1 MSKNTVNFMLHIKVY
16 KSINGNAYNYLLKS
30 RDFFLVRTCT
40 VFGNRFADINLKG
53 DLFGG
58 VTTAIISLPL
68 ALAFGV
74 ASGAGAEAGLWGAIM
89 VGFFAALFGGS
100 SSLISEPTGP
110 MTVIMTAVLTSMMAK
125 YPETGMAMSFT
136 VVIMAGAFQVLLGT
150 LKLGKYITLMPY
162 SVISGFMSGIGV
174 ILIILQISPLL
185 GHLAPAGGVIGTLSA
200 LPDNILNLKFSELF
214 LGLLTLGILF
224 FLPQKYRRYVPAQLI
239 ALVAVTL
246 LSVIFF
252 DTDSIRRIGEIPA
265 GLPSLVL
272 PHINADMFTTMVIDA
287 LVLGTLGCIDT
298 LLTAVIGDSL
308 TRKEHDSDKELR
320 GQGLAN
326 IISGLF
332 GALPGAG
339 ATMGTVTNIQVGAR
353 SPLSGIIRALVLA
366 LVVLVAGGLT
376 EPIPMAVLAG
386 IAVYVGFNILDWSFI
401 QRAHK
406 VNVQGM
412 AIMYGVML
420 LTVFVDLIVAVGLG
434 VFISNIIIIEQLSRV
449 QARQVK
455 AISDADENSVPLTD
469 SERGLLDKANGK
481 VLFFYLSGPMIFSV
495 SKAISQQHSSISD
508 YDVMI
513 LDLTDVPMIDVT
525 VGLALENA
533 IKDALD
539 ARCEVLLLCPNIN
552 TRQQLEKF
560 HVLTLV
566 PEGNTYLF
574 RYEALQA
581 SLKYVKNTDLLEPT

>member
-1 MSKNTVNFMLHIKVY
+1 M
-16 KSINGNAYNYLLKS
+16 
-30 RDFFLVRTCT
+30 
-40 VFGNRFADINLKG
+40 FGKRFEDINLKG
-53 DLFGG
+53 DVFGG
-58 VTTAIISLPL
+58 VTTAIISLPM

-74 ASGAGAEAGLWGAIM
+74 ASGAGAEAGLWGAIL
-89 VGFFAALFGGS
+89 VGLFASLFGGS
-100 SSLISEPTGP
+100 NTLISEPTGP
-110 MTVIMTAVLTSMMAK
+110 MTVIMTAVLTSMIAK
-125 YPETGMAMSFT
+125 YPEGGLAMSFT
-136 VVIMAGAFQVLLGT
+136 VVMMAGIFQIALGA

-174 ILIILQISPLL
+174 ILIILQLSPLL
-185 GHLAPAGGVIGTLSA
+185 GHVTPPGGVLGTLTA
-200 LPDNILNLKFSELF
+200 LPNSVATMKVSELF

-224 FLPQKYRRYVPAQLI
+224 FFPKKYRKYVPAQLV

-246 LSVIFF
+246 LSMLMF
-252 DTDSIRRIGEIPA
+252 DTESIRRIGEIPM
-265 GLPSLVL
+265 GLPSIMI
-272 PHINADMFTTMVIDA
+272 PHIDGSIFTGMVLDA

-308 TRKEHDSDKELR
+308 TRKEHNSDKELV

-326 IISGLF
+326 MISGLF

-353 SPLSGIIRALVLA
+353 SPLSGVIRALILA

-386 IAVYVGFNILDWSFI
+386 IAVYVGFTILDWSFI

-406 VNVQGM
+406 VSFEGM
-412 AIMYGVML
+412 TIMYGVMV

-434 VFISNIIIIEQLSRV
+434 VFISNIIIIERLSREQV
-449 QARQVK
+449 RQVK
-455 AISDADENSVPLTD
+455 AISDADDDDVPLTD
-469 SERGLLDKANGK
+469 SERSLLDRANDK

-495 SKAISQQHSSISD
+495 SKAISRQHSSISD

-533 IKDALD
+533 IKDALEANCD
-539 ARCEVLLLCPNIN
+539 VYLLCPNER
-552 TRQQLEKF
+552 TLQQLVKF
-560 HVLTLV
+560 HVTDLV
-566 PEGNTYLF
+566 PEENTYKF
-574 RYEALQA
+574 RHEALKA
-581 SLKYVKNTDLLEPT
+581 ALKHVGVSDT

>member
-1 MSKNTVNFMLHIKVY
+1 M
-16 KSINGNAYNYLLKS
+16 
-30 RDFFLVRTCT
+30 
-40 VFGNRFADINLKG
+40 FGDRFNDINLKG

-74 ASGAGAEAGLWGAIM
+74 ASGAGAEAGLWGAIL
-89 VGFFAALFGGS
+89 VGLFAALFGGS
-100 SSLISEPTGP
+100 STLISEPTGP
-110 MTVIMTAVLTSMMAK
+110 MTVIMTAVLTSMVAK
-125 YPETGMAMSFT
+125 YPESGIAISFT
-136 VVIMAGAFQVLLGT
+136 IVMMAGAFQVLIGT

-162 SVISGFMSGIGV
+162 SVVSGFMSGIGV
-174 ILIILQISPLL
+174 ILIILQLSPLL
-185 GHLAPAGGVIGTLSA
+185 GHAAPTGGVLGTLSA
-200 LPDNILNLKFSELF
+200 LPETISNMKFSEFF

-224 FLPQKYRRYVPAQLI
+224 FFPKQYRKYVPAQLV

-246 LSVIFF
+246 LSVIVF
-252 DTDSIRRIGEIPA
+252 DFDDVRRIGEIPT
-265 GLPSLVL
+265 GLPSLVV
-272 PHINADMFTTMVIDA
+272 PVINGEIFTAMVIDA

-326 IISGLF
+326 MISGLF

-353 SPLSGIIRALVLA
+353 SPLSGVIRALILA
-366 LVVLVAGGLT
+366 LVVLVASGLT

-386 IAVYVGFNILDWSFI
+386 IAVYVGFGILDWSFI
-401 QRAHK
+401 QRAHR
-406 VNVQGM
+406 VSVQGM

-434 VFISNIIIIEQLSRV
+434 VFISNILIIERLSRV
-449 QARQVK
+449 QAKQVK
-455 AISDADENSVPLTD
+455 AISDADENDVPLTD
-469 SERGLLDKANGK
+469 SERGLLDRANGK

-495 SKAISQQHSSISD
+495 SKAISRQHSSIAD
-508 YDVMI
+508 YEAMI

-533 IKDALD
+533 IKDAQEAQCD
-539 ARCEVLLLCPNIN
+539 VYLLCPNE
-552 TRQQLEKF
+552 RVREQLEKF
-560 HVLTLV
+560 HVLDLV
-566 PEGNTYLF
+566 SDENTFKF
-574 RYEALQA
+574 RYEALNAAVNKVEQDEHQGA
-581 SLKYVKNTDLLEPT
+581 FV

>member
-1 MSKNTVNFMLHIKVY
+1 M
-16 KSINGNAYNYLLKS
+16 
-30 RDFFLVRTCT
+30 
-40 VFGNRFADINLKG
+40 FGQRFENINLKG

-89 VGFFAALFGGS
+89 VGFFASLFGGS
-100 SSLISEPTGP
+100 STLISEPTGP
-110 MTVIMTAVLTSMMAK
+110 MTVIMTAVLTSMVAK
-125 YPETGMAMSFT
+125 YPEAGMAMSFT
-136 VVIMAGAFQVLLGT
+136 VVMMAGAFQILLGT

-162 SVISGFMSGIGV
+162 SVISGFMSGIGI
-174 ILIILQISPLL
+174 ILIILQLSPLL
-185 GHLAPAGGVIGTLSA
+185 GHAAPAGGVIGTLSA
-200 LPDNILNLKFSELF
+200 LPETLSNLDVKELF
-214 LGLLTLGILF
+214 LGLLTLAVLF
-224 FLPQKYRRYVPAQLI
+224 LFPEKYRKYVPAQLV
-239 ALVAVTL
+239 ALVAVTS
-246 LSVIFF
+246 LSVLFF
-252 DTDSIRRIGEIPA
+252 DMDSIRRIGEIPA
-265 GLPSLVL
+265 GLPSLVI
-272 PHINADMFTTMVIDA
+272 PTINAEMFTTMIIDA

-326 IISGLF
+326 MISGLF

-353 SPLSGIIRALVLA
+353 SPLSGIFRAAVLA
-366 LVVLVAGGLT
+366 LVVLVAGELT

-406 VNVQGM
+406 VSFAGM

-434 VFISNIIIIEQLSRV
+434 VFISNIIIIERLSRE
-449 QARQVK
+449 QARKVK
-455 AISDADENSVPLTD
+455 AISDADEDDVPLTD
-469 SERGLLDKANGK
+469 SERRLLDKANGK

-495 SKAISQQHSSISD
+495 SKAISRQHSSISD
-508 YDVMI
+508 YEVMI

-533 IKDALD
+533 INDALD
-539 ARCEVLLLCPNIN
+539 ANCQVYLLCPNEN
-552 TRQQLEKF
+552 TRLQLEKF
-560 HVLTLV
+560 HILDLI
-566 PEGNTYLF
+566 PEQKTYSF
-574 RYEALQA
+574 RYEALKSA
-581 SLKYVKNTDLLEPT
+581 VKQVSPNMD

>member
-1 MSKNTVNFMLHIKVY
+1 M
-16 KSINGNAYNYLLKS
+16 G
-30 RDFFLVRTCT
+30 D
-40 VFGNRFADINLKG
+40 RFQDMNLKG

-58 VTTAIISLPL
+58 VTTAVISLPL

-89 VGFFAALFGGS
+89 VGFFAALWGGS
-100 SSLISEPTGP
+100 TTLISEPTGP

-125 YPETGMAMSFT
+125 YPETGMAMAFT
-136 VVIMAGAFQVLLGT
+136 IVMMAGAFQVLLGT
-150 LKLGKYITLMPY
+150 LKLGKYVTLMPY

-174 ILIILQISPLL
+174 ILILLQISPLL
-185 GHLAPAGGVIGTLSA
+185 GQAAPAGGVMGTLSE
-200 LPDNILNLKFSELF
+200 LPNILANIKFGELF
-214 LGLLTLGILF
+214 LGILTLGILF
-224 FLPQKYRRYVPAQLI
+224 FLPKKYRKYVPAQLV

-246 LSVIFF
+246 LSMIIF

-265 GLPSLVL
+265 GLPSLVI
-272 PHINADMFTTMVIDA
+272 PHFNADMFTAMVIDA

-320 GQGLAN
+320 GQGFAN
-326 IISGLF
+326 MISGLF

-353 SPLSGIIRALVLA
+353 SPLSGIIRAAVLA
-366 LVVLVAGGLT
+366 LVVLIAGGLT

-406 VNVQGM
+406 VSVQGM

-434 VFISNIIIIEQLSRV
+434 VFISNILIIEQLSREQTRTV
-449 QARQVK
+449 RS
-455 AISDADENSVPLTD
+455 ISDTDGDDDDLPLTEE
-469 SERGLLDKANGK
+469 ERAILDRANGK
-481 VLFFYLSGPMIFSV
+481 LLFLYLSGPMIFSV
-495 SKAISQQHSSISD
+495 SKAISRQHTSVSD
-508 YDVMI
+508 YEVMI

-539 ARCEVLLLCPNIN
+539 AKCEVFLLCPN
-552 TRQQLEKF
+552 QQTLQELEKF
-560 HVLTLV
+560 HVVDLV
-566 PEGNTYLF
+566 PNNNTYGL
-574 RYEALQA
+574 RKDALEAA
-581 SLKYVKNTDLLEPT
+581 LKYIEGSNSTDEMPVA

>member
-1 MSKNTVNFMLHIKVY
+1 ML
-16 KSINGNAYNYLLKS
+16 
-30 RDFFLVRTCT
+30 
-40 VFGNRFADINLKG
+40 GNRFENISLKG
-53 DLFGG
+53 DIFGG

-100 SSLISEPTGP
+100 TTLISEPTGP

-136 VVIMAGAFQVLLGT
+136 VVMMAGAFQVLLGS
-150 LKLGKYITLMPY
+150 LKLGKYVTLMPY

-174 ILIILQISPLL
+174 ILIILQLSPLL
-185 GHLAPAGGVIGTLSA
+185 GHSAPPGGVIGTLSV
-200 LPDNILNLKFSELF
+200 LPNTLANISFSELL
-214 LGLLTLGILF
+214 LGLLTLGVLF
-224 FLPQKYRRYVPAQLI
+224 FFPKRYRKYVPAQLV

-246 LSVIFF
+246 LSVALF
-252 DTDSIRRIGEIPA
+252 DTESIRRIGEIPA

-272 PHINADMFTTMVIDA
+272 PHFNSEMLTTMVIDA

-320 GQGLAN
+320 GQGIAN

-353 SPLSGIIRALVLA
+353 SPVSGMVRALVLA

-406 VNVQGM
+406 VSIQGM
-412 AIMYGVML
+412 IIMYGVMF

-434 VFISNIIIIEQLSRV
+434 VFISNIIVIEELSRA

-455 AISDADENSVPLTD
+455 AISDTDNDVPLTD
-469 SERGLLDKANGK
+469 NERAILDKANGK

-495 SKAISQQHSSISD
+495 SKAISRQHSSISD
-508 YDVMI
+508 YQVMI

-539 ARCEVLLLCPNIN
+539 AKCEVLLLCPNN
-552 TRQQLEKF
+552 ETRQQLKKLN
-560 HVLTLV
+560 VLDLISNNNHYTSK
-566 PEGNTYLF
+566 EQ
-574 RYEALQA
+574 ALQSA
-581 SLKYVKNTDLLEPT
+581 LNHVST

>member
-1 MSKNTVNFMLHIKVY
+1 M
-16 KSINGNAYNYLLKS
+16 
-30 RDFFLVRTCT
+30 
-40 VFGNRFADINLKG
+40 FGNRFEDINLKG
-53 DLFGG
+53 DVFGG
-58 VTTAIISLPL
+58 VTTAVISLPL

-74 ASGAGAEAGLWGAIM
+74 ASGAGAEAGLWGAIL

-100 SSLISEPTGP
+100 TSLISEPTGP
-110 MTVIMTAVLTSMMAK
+110 MTVIMTAVLTSIMAK

-136 VVIMAGAFQVLLGT
+136 VVMMAGAFQVLLGT
-150 LKLGKYITLMPY
+150 LKLGKYVTLMPY

-174 ILIILQISPLL
+174 ILILLQLSPLL
-185 GHLAPAGGVIGTLSA
+185 GHAAPPGGVIGTLSE
-200 LPDNILNLKFSELF
+200 LPNTIANMKFNELF
-214 LGLLTLGILF
+214 LGLLTLGVLF
-224 FLPQKYRRYVPAQLI
+224 FFPKQYRKYLPAQLV
-239 ALVAVTL
+239 ALVAITL
-246 LSVIFF
+246 LSVILF
-252 DTDSIRRIGEIPA
+252 DSDSIRRIGEIPA
-265 GLPSLVL
+265 GLPSLII
-272 PHINADMFTTMVIDA
+272 PHINLDLLTTMVIDA
-287 LVLGTLGCIDT
+287 LALGTLGCIDT

-320 GQGLAN
+320 GQGFAN
-326 IISGLF
+326 MISGLF

-353 SPLSGIIRALVLA
+353 SPISGMVRALVLA

-406 VNVQGM
+406 VSFQGM

-434 VFISNIIIIEQLSRV
+434 VFISNIIIIERLSRE
-449 QARQVK
+449 QARQVR
-455 AISDADENSVPLTD
+455 AISDADGDDVPLTE
-469 SERGLLDKANGK
+469 SERELLDKANGK
-481 VLFFYLSGPMIFSV
+481 LLFLYLSGPMIFSV
-495 SKAISQQHSSISD
+495 SKAIARQHARVSD
-508 YDVMI
+508 YEVMI

-539 ARCEVLLLCPNIN
+539 AKCKVFLLCPNVH

-560 HVLTLV
+560 HVVDLV
-566 PEGNTYLF
+566 PSDNTYSF
-574 RYEALQA
+574 RLEALQA
-581 SLKYVKNTDLLEPT
+581 GLKYLEKDK

>member
-1 MSKNTVNFMLHIKVY
+1 MFR
-16 KSINGNAYNYLLKS
+16 G
-30 RDFFLVRTCT
+30 
-40 VFGNRFADINLKG
+40 RFADIDLKG
-53 DLFGG
+53 DVFGG

-74 ASGAGAEAGLWGAIM
+74 ASGAGAEAGLWGAIL
-89 VGFFAALFGGS
+89 VGLFAALFGGS
-100 SSLISEPTGP
+100 STLISEPTGP
-110 MTVIMTAVLTSMMAK
+110 MTVIMTAILTSMVSR
-125 YPETGMAMSFT
+125 YPETGLAVSFT
-136 VVIMAGAFQVLLGT
+136 VVMMAGAFQIVLGT

-174 ILIILQISPLL
+174 ILIILQLSPLL
-185 GHLAPAGGVIGTLSA
+185 GQAAPAGGVMGTLTA
-200 LPDNILNLKFSELF
+200 LPEIISQMKFSELF

-224 FLPQKYRRYVPAQLI
+224 FLPAQYRKQVPVQLV
-239 ALVAVTL
+239 ALVGVTL
-246 LSVIFF
+246 VSVLLF
-252 DTDSIRRIGEIPA
+252 DSDEIRRIGVIPA
-265 GLPSLVL
+265 GLPSFVI
-272 PHINADMFTTMVIDA
+272 PTFNAEMFTTMVIDA

-326 IISGLF
+326 MIAGLF

-353 SPLSGIIRALVLA
+353 SPLSGVVRALVLA

-406 VNVQGM
+406 VSVQGM

-434 VFISNIIIIEQLSRV
+434 VFISNILIIERLSRE

-455 AISDADENSVPLTD
+455 AISDADENDVPLTD
-469 SERGLLDKANGK
+469 SERALLDQANGK

-495 SKAISQQHSSISD
+495 SKAIARQHNHISD
-508 YDVMI
+508 YEAMI

-533 IKDALD
+533 INDALD
-539 ARCEVLLLCPNIN
+539 AHCAVYLLCPNVH
-552 TRQQLEKF
+552 TKQQLEKF
-560 HVLTLV
+560 HILDLV
-566 PEGNTYLF
+566 PTEQTFSF
-574 RYEALQA
+574 RYEALNA
-581 SLKYVKNTDLLEPT
+581 AVKQVAQNR

>member
-1 MSKNTVNFMLHIKVY
+1 MF
-16 KSINGNAYNYLLKS
+16 GS
-30 RDFFLVRTCT
+30 RFE
-40 VFGNRFADINLKG
+40 DINFKG
-53 DLFGG
+53 DVFGG

-89 VGFFAALFGGS
+89 VGLFASLFGGS
-100 SSLISEPTGP
+100 NTLISEPTGP

-125 YPETGMAMSFT
+125 YPETGMAMTFT
-136 VVIMAGAFQVLLGT
+136 VVMMAGAFQILLGT
-150 LKLGKYITLMPY
+150 LKLGKYVTLMPY

-174 ILIILQISPLL
+174 ILIILQLSPLM
-185 GHLAPAGGVIGTLSA
+185 GHAAPSGGVLGTLSA
-200 LPDNILNLKFSELF
+200 LPETISNLKFSELF

-224 FLPQKYRRYVPAQLI
+224 FFPKQYRKYVPAQLV

-246 LSVIFF
+246 LSVMFF
-252 DTDSIRRIGEIPA
+252 DTEDIRRIGEIPA
-265 GLPSLVL
+265 GLPSLVA
-272 PHINADMFTTMVIDA
+272 PHIDPDMFVEMVIDA

-326 IISGLF
+326 MISGLF

-353 SPLSGIIRALVLA
+353 SPLSGVIRALMLA

-406 VNVQGM
+406 VSFSGM
-412 AIMYGVML
+412 AVMYGVML

-434 VFISNIIIIEQLSRV
+434 VFISNIIIIERLSRE

-455 AISDADENSVPLTD
+455 AISDADEDDVPLTD
-469 SERGLLDKANGK
+469 SERGLLDRANGK

-495 SKAISQQHSSISD
+495 SKAISRQHSSISD

-539 ARCEVLLLCPNIN
+539 ANCAVYLLCPNER
-552 TRQQLEKF
+552 TREQLEKF
-560 HVLTLV
+560 HVIDLV
-566 PEGNTYLF
+566 PNYNMYQF
-574 RYEALQA
+574 RYEALNAAVAHVEADQYQRITA
-581 SLKYVKNTDLLEPT
+581 

>member
-1 MSKNTVNFMLHIKVY
+1 MF
-16 KSINGNAYNYLLKS
+16 GS
-30 RDFFLVRTCT
+30 RFK
-40 VFGNRFADINLKG
+40 DINFKG
-53 DLFGG
+53 DIFGG

-89 VGFFAALFGGS
+89 VGLFASLFGGS
-100 SSLISEPTGP
+100 NTLISEPTGP

-125 YPETGMAMSFT
+125 YPETGMAMTFT
-136 VVIMAGAFQVLLGT
+136 VVMMAGAFQILLGT
-150 LKLGKYITLMPY
+150 LKMGKYVTLMPY

-174 ILIILQISPLL
+174 ILIILQLSPLL
-185 GHLAPAGGVIGTLSA
+185 GHAAPTGGVLGTLSA
-200 LPDNILNLKFSELF
+200 LPETISNLKFNELF

-224 FLPQKYRRYVPAQLI
+224 FFPKKYRKYVPAQLV

-246 LSVIFF
+246 LSVMLF
-252 DTDSIRRIGEIPA
+252 DTEDIRRIGEIPA
-265 GLPSLVL
+265 GLPSLVA
-272 PHINADMFTTMVIDA
+272 PHIDSDMFVEMVIDA

-326 IISGLF
+326 MISGLF

-339 ATMGTVTNIQVGAR
+339 ATMGTVTNIQVVAR
-353 SPLSGIIRALVLA
+353 SPLSGVVRALVLA

-406 VNVQGM
+406 VSFSGM

-434 VFISNIIIIEQLSRV
+434 VFVSNIMIIERLSRE

-455 AISDADENSVPLTD
+455 AISDADEDDVPLTD
-469 SERGLLDKANGK
+469 SERGLLDRANGR

-495 SKAISQQHSSISD
+495 SKAISRQHTSISD

-513 LDLTDVPMIDVT
+513 LDLTDVPMLDVT

-539 ARCEVLLLCPNIN
+539 ARCEVYLLCPNQR
-552 TRQQLEKF
+552 TREQLEKF
-560 HVLTLV
+560 HVIDLV
-566 PEGNTYLF
+566 PDNNMYQF
-574 RYEALQA
+574 RYEALNAAVAHVESDHYQRMTA
-581 SLKYVKNTDLLEPT
+581 

>member
-1 MSKNTVNFMLHIKVY
+1 MTFYFLKLNAG
-16 KSINGNAYNYLLKS
+16 KSA
-30 RDFFLVRTCT
+30 
-40 VFGNRFADINLKG
+40 VFGSRFEDINFKG
-53 DLFGG
+53 DVFGG

-89 VGFFAALFGGS
+89 VGLFASLFGGS
-100 SSLISEPTGP
+100 NTLISEPTGP

-125 YPETGMAMSFT
+125 YPETGMAMTFT
-136 VVIMAGAFQVLLGT
+136 VVMMAGAFQILLGT
-150 LKLGKYITLMPY
+150 LKLGKYVTLMPY

-174 ILIILQISPLL
+174 ILIILQLSPLM
-185 GHLAPAGGVIGTLSA
+185 GHAAPSGGVLGTLSA
-200 LPDNILNLKFSELF
+200 LPDTISNLKFSELF

-224 FLPQKYRRYVPAQLI
+224 FFPKQYRKYIPAQLV

-246 LSVIFF
+246 LSVMFF
-252 DTDSIRRIGEIPA
+252 DTEDIRRIGEIPA
-265 GLPSLVL
+265 GLPSLVA
-272 PHINADMFTTMVIDA
+272 PHIDPDMFVEMVIDA

-326 IISGLF
+326 MISGLF

-353 SPLSGIIRALVLA
+353 SPLSGVIRALMLA

-406 VNVQGM
+406 VSFSGM
-412 AIMYGVML
+412 AVMYGVML

-434 VFISNIIIIEQLSRV
+434 VFISNIIIIERLSRE

-455 AISDADENSVPLTD
+455 AISDADEDDVPLTD
-469 SERGLLDKANGK
+469 SERGLLDRANGK

-495 SKAISQQHSSISD
+495 SKAISRQHSSISD

-539 ARCEVLLLCPNIN
+539 ANCAVYLLCPNER
-552 TRQQLEKF
+552 TREQLEKF
-560 HVLTLV
+560 HVIDLV
-566 PEGNTYLF
+566 PNDNMYQF
-574 RYEALQA
+574 RYEALNAAVAHVEADQYQRITA
-581 SLKYVKNTDLLEPT
+581 

>member
-1 MSKNTVNFMLHIKVY
+1 MF
-16 KSINGNAYNYLLKS
+16 GS
-30 RDFFLVRTCT
+30 RFK
-40 VFGNRFADINLKG
+40 DINFKG
-53 DLFGG
+53 DIFGG

-89 VGFFAALFGGS
+89 VGLFASLFGGS
-100 SSLISEPTGP
+100 NTLISEPTGP

-125 YPETGMAMSFT
+125 YPETGMAMTFT
-136 VVIMAGAFQVLLGT
+136 VVMMAGAFQILLGT
-150 LKLGKYITLMPY
+150 LKMGKYVTLMPY

-174 ILIILQISPLL
+174 ILIILQLSPLL
-185 GHLAPAGGVIGTLSA
+185 GHAAPTGGVLGTLSA
-200 LPDNILNLKFSELF
+200 LPETISNLKFNELF

-224 FLPQKYRRYVPAQLI
+224 FFPKKYRKYVPAQLV

-246 LSVIFF
+246 LSVMLF
-252 DTDSIRRIGEIPA
+252 DTEDIRRIGEIPA
-265 GLPSLVL
+265 GLPSLVA
-272 PHINADMFTTMVIDA
+272 PHIDPDMFIEMVIDA

-326 IISGLF
+326 MISGLF

-353 SPLSGIIRALVLA
+353 SPLSGVVRALVLA

-406 VNVQGM
+406 VSFSGM

-434 VFISNIIIIEQLSRV
+434 VFVSNIMIIERLSRE

-455 AISDADENSVPLTD
+455 AISDADEDDVPLTD
-469 SERGLLDKANGK
+469 SERGLLDRANGR

-495 SKAISQQHSSISD
+495 SKAISRQHTSISD

-513 LDLTDVPMIDVT
+513 LDLTDVPMLDVT

-539 ARCEVLLLCPNIN
+539 AHCEVYLLCPNQR
-552 TRQQLEKF
+552 TREQLEKF
-560 HVLTLV
+560 HVIDLV
-566 PEGNTYLF
+566 PDNNMYQF
-574 RYEALQA
+574 RYEALNAAVAHVESDQ
-581 SLKYVKNTDLLEPT
+581 YQRMTV

>member
-1 MSKNTVNFMLHIKVY
+1 VN
-16 KSINGNAYNYLLKS
+16 
-30 RDFFLVRTCT
+30 D
-40 VFGNRFADINLKG
+40 NRFANFDLKG

-74 ASGAGAEAGLWGAIM
+74 ASGAGAEAGLWGAIL

-100 SSLISEPTGP
+100 STLISEPTGP

-136 VVIMAGAFQVLLGT
+136 VVMMAGAFQVLLGT
-150 LKLGKYITLMPY
+150 LKLGKYVTLMPY
-162 SVISGFMSGIGV
+162 YVVSGFMSGIGV
-174 ILIILQISPLL
+174 ILIILQLAPLL
-185 GHLAPAGGVIGTLSA
+185 GHSAPSGGVIGSLSA
-200 LPDNILNLKFSELF
+200 LPEMLQNIQFGELL
-214 LGLLTLGILF
+214 LGLLTLAVLF
-224 FLPQKYRRYVPAQLI
+224 FFPKKYRKYVPAQLA

-246 LSVIFF
+246 ISVYLF
-252 DTDSIRRIGEIPA
+252 DTDSIRRIGEIPT
-265 GLPSLVL
+265 GLPSLVM
-272 PHINADMFTTMVIDA
+272 PHFSAEIFITMVIDA

-326 IISGLF
+326 MIAGLF

-353 SPLSGIIRALVLA
+353 SPVSGQVRALVLA
-366 LVVLVAGGLT
+366 LVVLVAGSLT

-386 IAVYVGFNILDWSFI
+386 IAVYVGLNILDWSFI

-406 VNVQGM
+406 VSVRGM
-412 AIMYGVML
+412 AVMYGVML
-420 LTVFVDLIVAVGLG
+420 LTVFVDLIAAVGLG
-434 VFISNIIIIEQLSRV
+434 VFISNILIIEKLSRE
-449 QARQVK
+449 QARKVK
-455 AISDADENSVPLTD
+455 AISDADEDEVPLTD
-469 SERGLLDKANGK
+469 TERAMLDKANGK

-495 SKAISQQHSSISD
+495 SKAISRQHSSIAD
-508 YDVMI
+508 YQVMI
-513 LDLTDVPMIDVT
+513 LDLSDVPMFDVT

-533 IKDALD
+533 IKDAQD
-539 ARCEVLLLCPNIN
+539 VNCKVLMLCPNIQ
-552 TRQQLEKF
+552 TRQQLKKF
-560 HVLTLV
+560 KILNLI
-566 PEGNTYLF
+566 PNDNSFSSRE
-574 RYEALQA
+574 EALQA
-581 SLKYVKNTDLLEPT
+581 ALAHIATV

>member
-1 MSKNTVNFMLHIKVY
+1 MF
-16 KSINGNAYNYLLKS
+16 GS
-30 RDFFLVRTCT
+30 RFE
-40 VFGNRFADINLKG
+40 DINFKG
-53 DLFGG
+53 DVFGG

-89 VGFFAALFGGS
+89 VGLFASLFGGS
-100 SSLISEPTGP
+100 NTLISEPTGP

-125 YPETGMAMSFT
+125 YPETGMAMTFT
-136 VVIMAGAFQVLLGT
+136 VVMMAGAFQILLGT
-150 LKLGKYITLMPY
+150 LKLGKYVTLMPY

-174 ILIILQISPLL
+174 ILIILQLSPLM
-185 GHLAPAGGVIGTLSA
+185 GHAAPSGGVLGTLSA
-200 LPDNILNLKFSELF
+200 LPETIYNLKFSELF

-224 FLPQKYRRYVPAQLI
+224 FFPKQYRKYVPAQLV

-246 LSVIFF
+246 LSVILF
-252 DTDSIRRIGEIPA
+252 DTEDIRRIGEIPA
-265 GLPSLVL
+265 GLPSLVA
-272 PHINADMFTTMVIDA
+272 PYIDTDMFVEMVIDA

-326 IISGLF
+326 MISGLF

-353 SPLSGIIRALVLA
+353 SPLSGVIRALMLA

-406 VNVQGM
+406 VSFSGM
-412 AIMYGVML
+412 AVMYGVML

-434 VFISNIIIIEQLSRV
+434 VFISNIIIIERLSRE

-455 AISDADENSVPLTD
+455 AISDADEDDVPLTD
-469 SERGLLDKANGK
+469 SERGLLDRANGK

-495 SKAISQQHSSISD
+495 SKAISRQHSSISD

-539 ARCEVLLLCPNIN
+539 ANCAVYLLCPNER
-552 TRQQLEKF
+552 TREQLEKF
-560 HVLTLV
+560 HVIDLV
-566 PEGNTYLF
+566 PDENMYQF
-574 RYEALQA
+574 RYEALNAAVAHVEADQYQRITA
-581 SLKYVKNTDLLEPT
+581 

>member
-1 MSKNTVNFMLHIKVY
+1 MEW
-16 KSINGNAYNYLLKS
+16 SIAVFTS
-30 RDFFLVRTCT
+30 RFEDF
-40 VFGNRFADINLKG
+40 NLRG
-53 DLFGG
+53 DAFGG

-89 VGFFAALFGGS
+89 VGLFAALFGGS
-100 SSLISEPTGP
+100 NTLISEPTGP

-125 YPETGMAMSFT
+125 YPETGMAMTFT
-136 VVIMAGAFQVLLGT
+136 VVMMAGAFQILLGT
-150 LKLGKYITLMPY
+150 LKLGKYVTLMPY
-162 SVISGFMSGIGV
+162 SVVSGFMSGIGV
-174 ILIILQISPLL
+174 ILIILQLSPLL
-185 GHLAPAGGVIGTLSA
+185 GQPAPPGGVTGTLSA
-200 LPDNILNLKFSELF
+200 IPDIISNMKFSELF

-224 FLPQKYRRYVPAQLI
+224 FFPQQYRKYVPAQLV

-246 LSVIFF
+246 LSVIIF

-265 GLPSLVL
+265 GLPSLVI
-272 PHINADMFTTMVIDA
+272 PHFDGAIFTEMVIDA

-326 IISGLF
+326 MISGLF

-353 SPLSGIIRALVLA
+353 SPLSGVIRALVLA

-401 QRAHK
+401 QRAHR
-406 VNVQGM
+406 VSFSGM

-420 LTVFVDLIVAVGLG
+420 LTVFVDLIAAVGLG
-434 VFISNIIIIEQLSRV
+434 VFISNIIIIERLSRE

-455 AISDADENSVPLTD
+455 AISDADDNDVPLTD
-469 SERGLLDKANGK
+469 SERSLLDKANGK

-495 SKAISQQHSSISD
+495 SKAISRQHSRISD
-508 YDVMI
+508 YEVMI

-533 IKDALD
+533 IKDAQD
-539 ARCEVLLLCPNIN
+539 ANCQVYLLCPNET

-560 HVLTLV
+560 HVIDLISSH
-566 PEGNTYLF
+566 NSFKF
-574 RYEALQA
+574 RYEALNAAIKHVNGELPQ
-581 SLKYVKNTDLLEPT
+581 LQTY

>member
-1 MSKNTVNFMLHIKVY
+1 VT
-16 KSINGNAYNYLLKS
+16 
-30 RDFFLVRTCT
+30 D
-40 VFGNRFADINLKG
+40 NRFESINLKG
-53 DLFGG
+53 DIFGG

-89 VGFFAALFGGS
+89 VGFFAAIFGGS
-100 SSLISEPTGP
+100 STLISEPTGP

-136 VVIMAGAFQVLLGT
+136 VVMMAGIFQIILGT
-150 LKLGKYITLMPY
+150 LKLGKYVTLMPY

-174 ILIILQISPLL
+174 ILIILQLSPLL
-185 GHLAPAGGVIGTLSA
+185 GHPAPSGGVIGTLSA
-200 LPDNILNLKFSELF
+200 LPSMLSNISVSELL

-224 FLPQKYRRYVPAQLI
+224 YFPKKYQKYVPAQLI
-239 ALVAVTL
+239 ALVVVTI
-246 LSVIFF
+246 LSLVLF

-265 GLPSLVL
+265 GLPSLVM
-272 PHINADMFTTMVIDA
+272 PYFSAEMFTTMVIDA

-320 GQGLAN
+320 GQGIAN
-326 IISGLF
+326 FVSGLF

-353 SPLSGIIRALVLA
+353 SPVSGIVRALVLA

-386 IAVYVGFNILDWSFI
+386 IAVYVGLNILDWSFI

-406 VNVQGM
+406 VSIQGM

-434 VFISNIIIIEQLSRV
+434 VFISNILLIEKLSKE

-455 AISDADENSVPLTD
+455 AISDADENVPLT
-469 SERGLLDKANGK
+469 STESAMLDKANGK

-495 SKAISQQHSSISD
+495 SKAITRQHSRISE
-508 YDVMI
+508 YQSMI
-513 LDLTDVPMIDVT
+513 LDLSDVPMFDVT

-539 ARCEVLLLCPNIN
+539 AHCEVFLLCPNPK
-552 TRQQLEKF
+552 TLEQLKNFQILNLISSDHNFSNREQ
-560 HVLTLV
+560 
-566 PEGNTYLF
+566 
-574 RYEALQA
+574 ALQA
-581 SLKYVKNTDLLEPT
+581 ALDHISDSQTLKDA

>member
-1 MSKNTVNFMLHIKVY
+1 MF
-16 KSINGNAYNYLLKS
+16 GS
-30 RDFFLVRTCT
+30 RFK
-40 VFGNRFADINLKG
+40 DINFKG
-53 DLFGG
+53 DIFGG

-89 VGFFAALFGGS
+89 VGLFASLFGGS
-100 SSLISEPTGP
+100 NTLISEPTGP

-125 YPETGMAMSFT
+125 YPETGMAMTFT
-136 VVIMAGAFQVLLGT
+136 VVMMAGAFQILLGT
-150 LKLGKYITLMPY
+150 LKMGKYVTLMPY

-174 ILIILQISPLL
+174 ILIILQLSPLL
-185 GHLAPAGGVIGTLSA
+185 GHAAPTGGVLGTLSA
-200 LPDNILNLKFSELF
+200 LPETISNLKFNELF

-224 FLPQKYRRYVPAQLI
+224 FFPKKYRKYVPAQLV

-246 LSVIFF
+246 LSVMLF
-252 DTDSIRRIGEIPA
+252 DTEDIRRIGEIPA
-265 GLPSLVL
+265 GLPSLVA
-272 PHINADMFTTMVIDA
+272 PHIDPNMFVEMVIDA

-326 IISGLF
+326 MISGLF

-353 SPLSGIIRALVLA
+353 SPLSGVVRALVLA

-406 VNVQGM
+406 VSFSGM

-434 VFISNIIIIEQLSRV
+434 VFVSNIMIIERLSRE

-455 AISDADENSVPLTD
+455 AISDADEDDVPLTD
-469 SERGLLDKANGK
+469 SERGLLDRANGR

-495 SKAISQQHSSISD
+495 SKAISRQHTSISD

-513 LDLTDVPMIDVT
+513 LDLTDVPMLDVT

-539 ARCEVLLLCPNIN
+539 ARCEVYLLCPNQR
-552 TRQQLEKF
+552 TREQLEKF
-560 HVLTLV
+560 HVIDLV
-566 PEGNTYLF
+566 PDNNMYQF
-574 RYEALQA
+574 RYEALNAAVAHVESDHYQRMTA
-581 SLKYVKNTDLLEPT
+581 

>member
-1 MSKNTVNFMLHIKVY
+1 MF
-16 KSINGNAYNYLLKS
+16 GS
-30 RDFFLVRTCT
+30 RFK
-40 VFGNRFADINLKG
+40 DINFKG
-53 DLFGG
+53 DIFGG

-89 VGFFAALFGGS
+89 VGLFASLFGGS
-100 SSLISEPTGP
+100 NTLISEPTGP
-110 MTVIMTAVLTSMMAK
+110 MTVIMTAVLTSMMVK
-125 YPETGMAMSFT
+125 YPETGMAMTFT
-136 VVIMAGAFQVLLGT
+136 VVMMAGAFQILLGT
-150 LKLGKYITLMPY
+150 LKMGKYVTLMPY

-174 ILIILQISPLL
+174 ILIILQLSPLL
-185 GHLAPAGGVIGTLSA
+185 GHAAPTGGVLGTLSA
-200 LPDNILNLKFSELF
+200 LPETISNLKFNELF

-224 FLPQKYRRYVPAQLI
+224 FFPKKYRKYVPAQLV

-246 LSVIFF
+246 LSVMLF
-252 DTDSIRRIGEIPA
+252 DTEDIRRIGEIPA
-265 GLPSLVL
+265 GLPSLVA
-272 PHINADMFTTMVIDA
+272 PHIDPDMFVEMVIDA

-326 IISGLF
+326 MISGLF

-353 SPLSGIIRALVLA
+353 SPLSGVVRALVLA

-406 VNVQGM
+406 VSFSGM

-434 VFISNIIIIEQLSRV
+434 VFVSNIMIIERLSRE

-455 AISDADENSVPLTD
+455 AISDADEDDVPLTD
-469 SERGLLDKANGK
+469 SERGLLDRANGR

-495 SKAISQQHSSISD
+495 SKAISRQHTSISD

-513 LDLTDVPMIDVT
+513 LDLTDVPMLDVT

-539 ARCEVLLLCPNIN
+539 ARCEVYLLCPNQR
-552 TRQQLEKF
+552 TREQLEKF
-560 HVLTLV
+560 HVIDLV
-566 PEGNTYLF
+566 PDNNMYQF
-574 RYEALQA
+574 RYEALNAAVAHVESDQYQRMTA
-581 SLKYVKNTDLLEPT
+581 

>member
-1 MSKNTVNFMLHIKVY
+1 MF
-16 KSINGNAYNYLLKS
+16 GS
-30 RDFFLVRTCT
+30 RFK
-40 VFGNRFADINLKG
+40 DINFKG
-53 DLFGG
+53 DIFGG

-89 VGFFAALFGGS
+89 VGLFASLFGGS
-100 SSLISEPTGP
+100 NTLISEPTGP

-125 YPETGMAMSFT
+125 YPETGMAMTFT
-136 VVIMAGAFQVLLGT
+136 VVMMAGAFQILLGT
-150 LKLGKYITLMPY
+150 LKMGKYVTLMPY

-174 ILIILQISPLL
+174 ILIILQLSPLL
-185 GHLAPAGGVIGTLSA
+185 GHAAPTGGVLGTLSA
-200 LPDNILNLKFSELF
+200 LPETISNLKFNELF

-224 FLPQKYRRYVPAQLI
+224 FFPKKYRKYVPAQLV

-246 LSVIFF
+246 LSAMLF
-252 DTDSIRRIGEIPA
+252 DTEDIRRIGEIPA
-265 GLPSLVL
+265 GLPSLVA
-272 PHINADMFTTMVIDA
+272 PHIDPDMFVEMVIDA

-326 IISGLF
+326 MISGLF

-353 SPLSGIIRALVLA
+353 SPLSGVVRALVLA

-406 VNVQGM
+406 VSFSGM

-434 VFISNIIIIEQLSRV
+434 VFVSNIMIIERLSRE

-455 AISDADENSVPLTD
+455 AISDADEDDVPLTD
-469 SERGLLDKANGK
+469 SERGLLDRANGR

-495 SKAISQQHSSISD
+495 SKAISRQHTSISD

-513 LDLTDVPMIDVT
+513 LDLTDVPMLDVT

-539 ARCEVLLLCPNIN
+539 ARCEVYLLCPNQR
-552 TRQQLEKF
+552 TREQLEKF
-560 HVLTLV
+560 HVIDLV
-566 PEGNTYLF
+566 PDNNMYQF
-574 RYEALQA
+574 RYEALNAAVAHVESDQYQRMTA
-581 SLKYVKNTDLLEPT
+581 

>member
-1 MSKNTVNFMLHIKVY
+1 MF
-16 KSINGNAYNYLLKS
+16 GS
-30 RDFFLVRTCT
+30 RFE
-40 VFGNRFADINLKG
+40 DINFKG
-53 DLFGG
+53 DVFGG

-89 VGFFAALFGGS
+89 VGLFASLFGGS
-100 SSLISEPTGP
+100 NTLISEPTGP

-125 YPETGMAMSFT
+125 YPETGMAMTFT
-136 VVIMAGAFQVLLGT
+136 VVMMAGAFQILLGT
-150 LKLGKYITLMPY
+150 LKLGKYVTLMPY

-174 ILIILQISPLL
+174 ILIILQLSPLM
-185 GHLAPAGGVIGTLSA
+185 GHAAPSGGVLGTLSA
-200 LPDNILNLKFSELF
+200 LPETISNLKFSELF

-224 FLPQKYRRYVPAQLI
+224 FFPKQYRKYVPAQLV

-246 LSVIFF
+246 LSVILF
-252 DTDSIRRIGEIPA
+252 DTEDIRRIGEIPA
-265 GLPSLVL
+265 GLPSLVA
-272 PHINADMFTTMVIDA
+272 PYIDTDMFVEMVIDA

-326 IISGLF
+326 MISGLF

-353 SPLSGIIRALVLA
+353 SPLSGVIRALMLA

-406 VNVQGM
+406 VSFSGM
-412 AIMYGVML
+412 AVMYGVML

-434 VFISNIIIIEQLSRV
+434 VFISNIIIIERLSRE

-455 AISDADENSVPLTD
+455 AISDADEDDVPLTD
-469 SERGLLDKANGK
+469 SERGLLDRANGK

-495 SKAISQQHSSISD
+495 SKAISRQHSSISD

-539 ARCEVLLLCPNIN
+539 ANCAVYLLCPNER
-552 TRQQLEKF
+552 TREQLEKF
-560 HVLTLV
+560 HVIDLV
-566 PEGNTYLF
+566 PDENMYQF
-574 RYEALQA
+574 RYEALNAAVTHVEADQYQRITA
-581 SLKYVKNTDLLEPT
+581 

>member
-1 MSKNTVNFMLHIKVY
+1 MF
-16 KSINGNAYNYLLKS
+16 GS
-30 RDFFLVRTCT
+30 RFD
-40 VFGNRFADINLKG
+40 DINLKG
-53 DLFGG
+53 DMFGG

-89 VGFFAALFGGS
+89 VGLFASLFGGS
-100 SSLISEPTGP
+100 NTLISEPTGP
-110 MTVIMTAVLTSMMAK
+110 MTVIMTAVLTSMVAK
-125 YPETGMAMSFT
+125 YPESGMAMTFT
-136 VVIMAGAFQVLLGT
+136 VVMMAGAFQILIGT

-174 ILIILQISPLL
+174 ILIILQLSPLL
-185 GHLAPAGGVIGTLSA
+185 GHAAPAGGVVGTLTA
-200 LPDNILNLKFSELF
+200 LPDTVANMKFSELF
-214 LGLLTLGILF
+214 LGALTLGILF
-224 FLPQKYRRYVPAQLI
+224 FFPQQYRKYVPAQLV

-246 LSVIFF
+246 LSVILF
-252 DTDSIRRIGEIPA
+252 DSESIRRIGEIPA
-265 GLPSLVL
+265 GLPSLVV
-272 PHINADMFTTMVIDA
+272 PHINAEMFTEMVIDA

-326 IISGLF
+326 MISGLF

-353 SPLSGIIRALVLA
+353 SPLSGVIRALVLA

-406 VNVQGM
+406 VSVQGM
-412 AIMYGVML
+412 VIMYGVML

-434 VFISNIIIIEQLSRV
+434 VFISNVIVIERLSRE

-455 AISDADENSVPLTD
+455 AISDADDDDVPLTD
-469 SERGLLDKANGK
+469 SERALLDRARSK

-495 SKAISQQHSSISD
+495 SKAISRQHTSISD
-508 YDVMI
+508 YEVMI

-539 ARCEVLLLCPNIN
+539 ANCQVYLLCPNEN

-560 HVLTLV
+560 HVVDLV
-566 PEGNTYLF
+566 PSDNVYKF
-574 RYEALQA
+574 RYEALKAAIKHVDSDEHQYQA
-581 SLKYVKNTDLLEPT
+581 V

>member
-1 MSKNTVNFMLHIKVY
+1 MF
-16 KSINGNAYNYLLKS
+16 GS
-30 RDFFLVRTCT
+30 RFK
-40 VFGNRFADINLKG
+40 DINFKG
-53 DLFGG
+53 DIFGG

-89 VGFFAALFGGS
+89 VGLSASLFGGS
-100 SSLISEPTGP
+100 NTLISEPTGP

-125 YPETGMAMSFT
+125 YPETGMAMTFT
-136 VVIMAGAFQVLLGT
+136 VVMMAGAFQILLGT
-150 LKLGKYITLMPY
+150 LKMGKYVTLMPY

-174 ILIILQISPLL
+174 ILIILQLSPLL
-185 GHLAPAGGVIGTLSA
+185 GHAAPTGGVLGTLSA
-200 LPDNILNLKFSELF
+200 LPETISNLKFNELF

-224 FLPQKYRRYVPAQLI
+224 FFPKKYRKYVPAQLV

-246 LSVIFF
+246 LSVMLF
-252 DTDSIRRIGEIPA
+252 DTEDIRRIGEIPA
-265 GLPSLVL
+265 GLPSLVA
-272 PHINADMFTTMVIDA
+272 PHIDPDMFVEMVIDA

-326 IISGLF
+326 MISGLF

-353 SPLSGIIRALVLA
+353 SPLSGVVRALVLA

-406 VNVQGM
+406 VSFSGM

-434 VFISNIIIIEQLSRV
+434 VFVSNIMIIERLSRE

-455 AISDADENSVPLTD
+455 AISDADEDDVPLTD
-469 SERGLLDKANGK
+469 SERGLLDRANGR

-495 SKAISQQHSSISD
+495 SKAISRQHTSISD

-513 LDLTDVPMIDVT
+513 LDLTDVPMLDVT

-539 ARCEVLLLCPNIN
+539 ARCEVYLLCPNQR
-552 TRQQLEKF
+552 TREQLEKF
-560 HVLTLV
+560 HVIDLV
-566 PEGNTYLF
+566 PDNNMYQF
-574 RYEALQA
+574 RYEALNAAVAHVESDQYQRMTA
-581 SLKYVKNTDLLEPT
+581 

>member
-1 MSKNTVNFMLHIKVY
+1 M
-16 KSINGNAYNYLLKS
+16 
-30 RDFFLVRTCT
+30 
-40 VFGNRFADINLKG
+40 FGDRFNDINLKG

-74 ASGAGAEAGLWGAIM
+74 ASGAGAEAGLWGAIL
-89 VGFFAALFGGS
+89 VGLFAALFGGS
-100 SSLISEPTGP
+100 STLISEPTGP
-110 MTVIMTAVLTSMMAK
+110 MTVIMTAVLTSMVAK
-125 YPETGMAMSFT
+125 YPESGIAISFT
-136 VVIMAGAFQVLLGT
+136 IVMMAGAFQVLIGT

-162 SVISGFMSGIGV
+162 SVVSGFMSGIGV
-174 ILIILQISPLL
+174 ILIILQLSPLL
-185 GHLAPAGGVIGTLSA
+185 GHAAPAGGLLGTLSA
-200 LPDNILNLKFSELF
+200 LPETISNMKFSEFF

-224 FLPQKYRRYVPAQLI
+224 FFPKQYRKYVPAQLV

-246 LSVIFF
+246 LSVIIF
-252 DTDSIRRIGEIPA
+252 DFDDVRRIGEIPT
-265 GLPSLVL
+265 GLPSLVV
-272 PHINADMFTTMVIDA
+272 PVINGEIFTAMVIDA

-326 IISGLF
+326 MISGLF

-353 SPLSGIIRALVLA
+353 SPLSGVIRALILA
-366 LVVLVAGGLT
+366 LVVLVASGLT

-386 IAVYVGFNILDWSFI
+386 IAVYVGFGILDWSFI
-401 QRAHK
+401 QRAHR
-406 VNVQGM
+406 VSVQGM

-434 VFISNIIIIEQLSRV
+434 VFISNILIIERLSRV
-449 QARQVK
+449 QAKQVK
-455 AISDADENSVPLTD
+455 AISDADENDVPLTD
-469 SERGLLDKANGK
+469 SERGLLDRANGK

-495 SKAISQQHSSISD
+495 SKAISRQHSSIAD
-508 YDVMI
+508 YEAMI

-533 IKDALD
+533 IKDAQEAQCD
-539 ARCEVLLLCPNIN
+539 VYLLCPNE
-552 TRQQLEKF
+552 RVREQLEKF
-560 HVLTLV
+560 HVLDLV
-566 PEGNTYLF
+566 PDENTFKF
-574 RYEALQA
+574 RYEALNAAVNKVEQDEHQGA
-581 SLKYVKNTDLLEPT
+581 FV

>member
-1 MSKNTVNFMLHIKVY
+1 MF
-16 KSINGNAYNYLLKS
+16 GS
-30 RDFFLVRTCT
+30 RFK
-40 VFGNRFADINLKG
+40 DINFKG
-53 DLFGG
+53 DIFGG

-89 VGFFAALFGGS
+89 VGLFASLFGGS
-100 SSLISEPTGP
+100 NTLISEPTGP

-125 YPETGMAMSFT
+125 YPETGMAMTFT
-136 VVIMAGAFQVLLGT
+136 VVMMAGAFQILLGT
-150 LKLGKYITLMPY
+150 LKMGKYVTLMPY

-174 ILIILQISPLL
+174 ILIILQLSPLL
-185 GHLAPAGGVIGTLSA
+185 GHAAPTGGVLGTLSA
-200 LPDNILNLKFSELF
+200 LPETISNLKFNELF

-224 FLPQKYRRYVPAQLI
+224 FFPKRYRKYVPAQLV

-246 LSVIFF
+246 LSVMLF
-252 DTDSIRRIGEIPA
+252 DTEDIRRIGEIPA
-265 GLPSLVL
+265 GLPSLVA
-272 PHINADMFTTMVIDA
+272 PHIDPDMFVEMVIDA

-326 IISGLF
+326 MISGLF

-353 SPLSGIIRALVLA
+353 SPLSGVVRALVLA

-406 VNVQGM
+406 VSFSGM

-434 VFISNIIIIEQLSRV
+434 VFVSNIMIIERLSRE

-455 AISDADENSVPLTD
+455 AISDADEDDVPLTD
-469 SERGLLDKANGK
+469 SERGLLDRANGR

-495 SKAISQQHSSISD
+495 SKAISRQHTSISD

-513 LDLTDVPMIDVT
+513 LDLTDVPMLDVT

-539 ARCEVLLLCPNIN
+539 AHCEVYLLCPNQR
-552 TRQQLEKF
+552 TREQLEKF
-560 HVLTLV
+560 HVIDLV
-566 PEGNTYLF
+566 PDNNMYQF
-574 RYEALQA
+574 RYEALNAAVAHVESDQYQRMTA
-581 SLKYVKNTDLLEPT
+581 

>member
-1 MSKNTVNFMLHIKVY
+1 MFGSRFKDMNF
-16 KSINGNAYNYLLKS
+16 
-30 RDFFLVRTCT
+30 
-40 VFGNRFADINLKG
+40 KG
-53 DLFGG
+53 DMFGG

-89 VGFFAALFGGS
+89 VGLFAALFGGS

-110 MTVIMTAVLTSMMAK
+110 MTVIMTAVMTSMMAR
-125 YPETGMAMSFT
+125 YPETGMAMTFT
-136 VVIMAGAFQVLLGT
+136 VVMMAGAFQILIGT

-174 ILIILQISPLL
+174 ILIILQLSPLL
-185 GHLAPAGGVIGTLSA
+185 GHPAPSGGVMGTLNA
-200 LPDNILNLKFSELF
+200 LPETLSNIQFGELF
-214 LGLLTLGILF
+214 LGILTLLILF
-224 FLPQKYRRYVPAQLI
+224 LLPDKYRKYMPAQLV
-239 ALVAVTL
+239 ALIVVTL
-246 LSVIFF
+246 LSVIIF

-265 GLPSLVL
+265 GLPSLVI
-272 PHINADMFTTMVIDA
+272 PTVNAEMFTAMVIDA

-308 TRKEHDSDKELR
+308 TRKDHDSDKELR

-326 IISGLF
+326 MLSGLF

-353 SPLSGIIRALVLA
+353 SPLSGVIRALVLA
-366 LVVLVAGGLT
+366 LVVLVAGSLT

-406 VNVQGM
+406 VSLQGM

-420 LTVFVDLIVAVGLG
+420 LTVFVDLIAAVGLG
-434 VFISNIIIIEQLSRV
+434 VFISNIIIIERLSRE
-449 QARQVK
+449 QARKVK
-455 AISDADENSVPLTD
+455 AISDADDNDVPLTD
-469 SERGLLDKANGK
+469 SERSLLDQANGK

-495 SKAISQQHSSISD
+495 SKAISRQHNSIDD
-508 YDVMI
+508 YDAMI
-513 LDLTDVPMIDVT
+513 LDLSDVPMIDVT

-539 ARCEVLLLCPNIN
+539 TNCEVYLLCPNES
-552 TRQQLEKF
+552 TLEQLEKF
-560 HVLTLV
+560 HVLDLV
-566 PEGNTYLF
+566 PEHNSFKF
-574 RYEALQA
+574 RYEALNA
-581 SLKYVKNTDLLEPT
+581 ALEYVGVDEN

>member
-1 MSKNTVNFMLHIKVY
+1 MF
-16 KSINGNAYNYLLKS
+16 GS
-30 RDFFLVRTCT
+30 RFK
-40 VFGNRFADINLKG
+40 DINFKG
-53 DLFGG
+53 DIFGG

-89 VGFFAALFGGS
+89 VGLFASLFGGS
-100 SSLISEPTGP
+100 NTLISEPTGP

-125 YPETGMAMSFT
+125 YPETGMAMTFT
-136 VVIMAGAFQVLLGT
+136 VVMMAGAFQILLGT
-150 LKLGKYITLMPY
+150 LKMGKYVTLMPY

-174 ILIILQISPLL
+174 ILIILQLSPLL
-185 GHLAPAGGVIGTLSA
+185 GHAAPTGGVLGTLSA
-200 LPDNILNLKFSELF
+200 LPETISNLKFNELF

-224 FLPQKYRRYVPAQLI
+224 FFPKKYRKYVPAQLV

-246 LSVIFF
+246 LSVMLF
-252 DTDSIRRIGEIPA
+252 DTEDIRRIGDIPA
-265 GLPSLVL
+265 GLPSLVA
-272 PHINADMFTTMVIDA
+272 PHIDPNMFVEMVIDA

-326 IISGLF
+326 MISGLF

-353 SPLSGIIRALVLA
+353 SPLSGVVRALVLA

-406 VNVQGM
+406 VSFSGM

-434 VFISNIIIIEQLSRV
+434 VFVSNIMIIERLSRE

-455 AISDADENSVPLTD
+455 AISDADEDDVPLTD
-469 SERGLLDKANGK
+469 SERGLLDRANGR

-495 SKAISQQHSSISD
+495 SKAISRQHTSISD

-513 LDLTDVPMIDVT
+513 LDLTDVPMLDVT

-539 ARCEVLLLCPNIN
+539 ARCEVYLLCPNQR
-552 TRQQLEKF
+552 TREQLEKF
-560 HVLTLV
+560 HVIDLV
-566 PEGNTYLF
+566 PDNNMYQF
-574 RYEALQA
+574 RYEALNAAVAHVESDHYQRMTA
-581 SLKYVKNTDLLEPT
+581 

>member
-1 MSKNTVNFMLHIKVY
+1 MF
-16 KSINGNAYNYLLKS
+16 GS
-30 RDFFLVRTCT
+30 RFK
-40 VFGNRFADINLKG
+40 DINFKG
-53 DLFGG
+53 DIFGG

-89 VGFFAALFGGS
+89 VGLFASLFGGS
-100 SSLISEPTGP
+100 NTLISEPTGP

-125 YPETGMAMSFT
+125 YPETGMAMTFT
-136 VVIMAGAFQVLLGT
+136 VVMMAGAFQILLGT
-150 LKLGKYITLMPY
+150 LKMGKYVTLMPY

-174 ILIILQISPLL
+174 ILIILQLSPLL
-185 GHLAPAGGVIGTLSA
+185 GHAAPTGGVLGTLSA
-200 LPDNILNLKFSELF
+200 LPETISNLKFNELF

-224 FLPQKYRRYVPAQLI
+224 FFPKKYRKYVPAQLV

-246 LSVIFF
+246 LSVMLF
-252 DTDSIRRIGEIPA
+252 DTEDIRRIGEIPA
-265 GLPSLVL
+265 GLPSLVA
-272 PHINADMFTTMVIDA
+272 PHIDPDMFVEMVIDA

-326 IISGLF
+326 MISGLF

-353 SPLSGIIRALVLA
+353 SPLSGVVRALVLA

-406 VNVQGM
+406 VSFSGM

-434 VFISNIIIIEQLSRV
+434 VFVSNIMIIERLSRE

-455 AISDADENSVPLTD
+455 AISDADEDDVPLTD
-469 SERGLLDKANGK
+469 SERGLLDRANGR

-495 SKAISQQHSSISD
+495 SKAISRQHTSISD

-513 LDLTDVPMIDVT
+513 LDLTDVPMLDVT

-539 ARCEVLLLCPNIN
+539 ARCEVYLLCPNQR
-552 TRQQLEKF
+552 TREQLEKF
-560 HVLTLV
+560 HVIDLV
-566 PEGNTYLF
+566 PDNNMYQF
-574 RYEALQA
+574 RYEALNAAVVHVESDQYQRMTA
-581 SLKYVKNTDLLEPT
+581 

>member
-1 MSKNTVNFMLHIKVY
+1 M
-16 KSINGNAYNYLLKS
+16 
-30 RDFFLVRTCT
+30 
-40 VFGNRFADINLKG
+40 FGSRFANIDLKG

-89 VGFFAALFGGS
+89 VGLFAALFGGS
-100 SSLISEPTGP
+100 STLISEPTGP
-110 MTVIMTAVLTSMMAK
+110 MTVIMTAVLTSMVAS
-125 YPETGMAMSFT
+125 YPETGLAMTFT
-136 VVIMAGAFQVLLGT
+136 VVMMAGAFQILLGT

-174 ILIILQISPLL
+174 ILIILQLSPLL
-185 GHLAPAGGVIGTLSA
+185 GQAAPSGGVMGTLSA
-200 LPDNILNLKFSELF
+200 LPDIISNMKFNELF

-224 FLPQKYRRYVPAQLI
+224 FLPNKYRKYVPAQLV

-246 LSVIFF
+246 ISVLLFNPE
-252 DTDSIRRIGEIPA
+252 DIRRIGVIPA
-265 GLPSLVL
+265 GLPSLVI
-272 PHINADMFTTMVIDA
+272 PTFNAEIFTTMVIDA

-326 IISGLF
+326 MISGLF

-353 SPLSGIIRALVLA
+353 SPLSGVARALVLA

-406 VNVQGM
+406 VSVQGM

-434 VFISNIIIIEQLSRV
+434 VFISNILIIERLSRE

-455 AISDADENSVPLTD
+455 AISDADENDVPLTD
-469 SERGLLDKANGK
+469 SERSLLEKANGK

-495 SKAISQQHSSISD
+495 SKAISRQHNHISD
-508 YDVMI
+508 YEAMI

-533 IKDALD
+533 IRDALD
-539 ARCEVLLLCPNIN
+539 AKCAVYLLCPNIQ
-552 TRQQLEKF
+552 TKQQLEKF
-560 HVLTLV
+560 HILDLV
-566 PEGNTYLF
+566 PSEQAYSF
-574 RYEALQA
+574 RYEALNAAVSHVTQ
-581 SLKYVKNTDLLEPT
+581 SN

>member
-1 MSKNTVNFMLHIKVY
+1 MF
-16 KSINGNAYNYLLKS
+16 GS
-30 RDFFLVRTCT
+30 RFK
-40 VFGNRFADINLKG
+40 DINFKG
-53 DLFGG
+53 DIFGG

-89 VGFFAALFGGS
+89 VGLFASLFGGS
-100 SSLISEPTGP
+100 NTLISEPTGP

-125 YPETGMAMSFT
+125 YPETGMAMTFT
-136 VVIMAGAFQVLLGT
+136 VVMMAGAFQILLGT
-150 LKLGKYITLMPY
+150 LKMGKYVTLMPY

-174 ILIILQISPLL
+174 ILIILQLSPLL
-185 GHLAPAGGVIGTLSA
+185 GHAAPTGGVLGTLSA
-200 LPDNILNLKFSELF
+200 LPETISNLKFNELF

-224 FLPQKYRRYVPAQLI
+224 FFPKKYRKYVPAQLV

-246 LSVIFF
+246 LSVMLF
-252 DTDSIRRIGEIPA
+252 DTEDIRRIGEIPA
-265 GLPSLVL
+265 GLPSLVA
-272 PHINADMFTTMVIDA
+272 PHIDPDMFVEMVIDA

-326 IISGLF
+326 MISGLF

-353 SPLSGIIRALVLA
+353 SPLSGVVRALVLA

-406 VNVQGM
+406 VSFSGM

-434 VFISNIIIIEQLSRV
+434 VFVSNIMIIERLSRE

-455 AISDADENSVPLTD
+455 AISDADEDDVPLTD
-469 SERGLLDKANGK
+469 SERGLLDRANGR

-495 SKAISQQHSSISD
+495 SKAISRQHTSISD

-513 LDLTDVPMIDVT
+513 LDLTDVPMLDVT

-539 ARCEVLLLCPNIN
+539 AHCEVYLLCPNQR
-552 TRQQLEKF
+552 TREQLEKF
-560 HVLTLV
+560 HIIDLV
-566 PEGNTYLF
+566 PDNNMYQF
-574 RYEALQA
+574 RYEALNAAVAHVESDQYQRMTA
-581 SLKYVKNTDLLEPT
+581 

>member
-1 MSKNTVNFMLHIKVY
+1 M
-16 KSINGNAYNYLLKS
+16 
-30 RDFFLVRTCT
+30 FL
-40 VFGNRFADINLKG
+40 NRFENINLKG
-53 DLFGG
+53 DIFVG

-89 VGFFAALFGGS
+89 VGFFAAIFGGS
-100 SSLISEPTGP
+100 TTLISEPTGP
-110 MTVIMTAVLTSMMAK
+110 MTVIMTAILTSMMAK

-136 VVIMAGAFQVLLGT
+136 VVIMAGAFQIVLGT

-174 ILIILQISPLL
+174 ILIILQLSPLL
-185 GHLAPAGGVIGTLSA
+185 GHSAPPGGVVGTLSE
-200 LPDNILNLKFSELF
+200 LPSILANVELGELF
-214 LGLLTLGILF
+214 LGLLTLAVLF
-224 FLPQKYRRYVPAQLI
+224 YFPKQYRKYVPAQLV
-239 ALVAVTL
+239 ALVAITL
-246 LSVIFF
+246 LSVILF

-265 GLPSLVL
+265 GLPSLVI
-272 PHINADMFTTMVIDA
+272 PHFNTEMFTTMVIDA

-320 GQGLAN
+320 GQGIAN
-326 IISGLF
+326 MISGFF

-353 SPLSGIIRALVLA
+353 SPVSGIVRALVLA

-406 VNVQGM
+406 VSVQGM
-412 AIMYGVML
+412 VIMYGVML

-434 VFISNIIIIEQLSRV
+434 VFISNIIIIEQLSRE
-449 QARQVK
+449 QARKVK
-455 AISDADENSVPLTD
+455 AISDADENDVPLTD
-469 SERGLLDKANGK
+469 SERAILDQANGK

-495 SKAISQQHSSISD
+495 SKAISRQHTSICD
-508 YDVMI
+508 YQVMI
-513 LDLTDVPMIDVT
+513 LDLTDVPMLDVT

-539 ARCEVLLLCPNIN
+539 ADCEVLLLCPNTK

-560 HVLTLV
+560 SILASLANDKNYASR
-566 PEGNTYLF
+566 E
-574 RYEALQA
+574 EALQA
-581 SLKYVKNTDLLEPT
+581 ALDYVLAK